1 MNSRTLT
8 VISFL
13 ALCAGGCAAY
23 AQDSEAILSPQEGTS
38 AIDAKGIRHS
48 DSGHGHLGRL
58 PPWMQDRVHAVAP
71 FYPRT
76 ERAARHEGRGE
87 FRLQL
92 DLNTGLVVKVI
103 VAKSTGFPILDRC
116 AVMAL
121 RQWRWKPRRWREIT
135 LPVTFVIQR
144 APLRLEPGAV
154 RLPQS

>member
-1 MNSRTLT
+1 MNRRAFIL
-8 VISFL
+8 IAFL
-13 ALCAGGCAAY
+13 ALCDFESVSY
-23 AQDSEAILSPQEGTS
+23 AQDSQSILSPAVGTS

-48 DSGHGHLGRL
+48 DKGRAHPGRL
-58 PPWMQDRVHAVAP
+58 APWMQDRVHAVGP

-92 DLNTGLVVKVI
+92 DLKTGQVRKVI
-103 VAKSTGFPILDRC
+103 VVKSTGFPILDRC

-121 RQWRWKPRRWREIT
+121 RQWRWKPGRWREIE
-135 LPVTFVIQR
+135 LPVTFIVQR
-144 APLRLEPGAV
+144 PPVRLEPSAV